1 MFLVR
6 ALKRVDFPTLGSP
19 TIPIERLTGV
29 SLRGIVGA
37 PCHDRPMPAYVVTL
51 LIGLIAGSAIGYLLS
66 ALKSKDSA
74 GNQALLDDYKA
85 QLDAERGKTESAIKL
100 NAELMAVKES
110 VAKLSTQSNEAN
122 RIRTEAEAKLNT
134 TILEMRR
141 ASESIFDET
150 KKIAGALS
158 NSQTRGKFGEAQLE
172 LLLQGAG
179 LREGHEYTAHRST
192 TDSDSSGIPDIT
204 VSMPGGSLLFIDS
217 KFPFERFLEAFG
229 TEDQSQRDEYLQM
242 HTKDLLKHVEAL
254 AKRGYHKSQG
264 SPDFVV
270 LFVPFET
277 LLSEALRLD
286 PMFLEK
292 AFKVGVTIAT
302 PTSMMALLRT
312 IGYIF
317 TRNKLAENADEIQKV
332 ASTFLKNITLLHTKI
347 VAVGKAISST
357 SKAYEDLVPTAEK
370 TVLAPARRIHNLG
383 VTGDKDKL
391 AIEYPEAPGAVRDLK
406 SAELEAGDDY
416 IDVEEVDER

>member
-1 MFLVR
+1 
-6 ALKRVDFPTLGSP
+6 
-19 TIPIERLTGV
+19 
-29 SLRGIVGA
+29 
-37 PCHDRPMPAYVVTL
+37 MPAYLTPL
-51 LIGLIAGSAIGYLLS
+51 LIGVFTGITIGYLLS
-66 ALKSKDSA
+66 ALKFKNSSGD
-74 GNQALLDDYKA
+74 QALLKDYKS
-85 QLDAERGKTESAIKL
+85 QLDAERSKTEGAIKL
-100 NAELMAVKES
+100 NAELVAMKES
-110 VAKLSTQSNEAN
+110 VNKLSEQSNEAN

-134 TILEMRR
+134 TISEMRR

-158 NSQTRGKFGEAQLE
+158 NTQTRGKFGEAQLE
-172 LLLQGAG
+172 LLLEGAG
-179 LREGHEYTAHRST
+179 LRQGHEYTSQRST
-192 TDSDSSGIPDIT
+192 TDSDSTGIPDVT
-204 VSMPGGSLLFIDS
+204 VNMPGGSLLFIDS
-217 KFPFERFLEAFG
+217 KFPFDRFLDAFA
-229 TEDQSQRDEYLQM
+229 TQDQNERDEFLQL

-286 PMFLEK
+286 PLLLEK
-292 AFKVGVTIAT
+292 AFKAGVTIAT

-317 TRNKLAENADEIQKV
+317 SRNKLAENADEIQKV

-383 VTGDKDKL
+383 VAGDKDKL
-391 AIEYPEAPGAVRDLK
+391 AIAYPEAPGAVRELK
-406 SAELEAGDDY
+406 SAELDSGDDY
-416 IDVEEVDER
+416 IDAEEVEEV

>member
-1 MFLVR
+1 
-6 ALKRVDFPTLGSP
+6 
-19 TIPIERLTGV
+19 
-29 SLRGIVGA
+29 
-37 PCHDRPMPAYVVTL
+37 MPAYLTPL
-51 LIGLIAGSAIGYLLS
+51 LIGVFAGITIGYLLS
-66 ALKSKDSA
+66 ALKFKNSSGD
-74 GNQALLDDYKA
+74 QALLKDYKA
-85 QLDAERGKTESAIKL
+85 QLDAERGKTEGAIKL
-100 NAELMAVKES
+100 NAELVAMKES
-110 VAKLSTQSNEAN
+110 VNKLAQQSNEAN

-134 TILEMRR
+134 TINEMRR

-158 NSQTRGKFGEAQLE
+158 NTQTRGKFGEAQLE
-172 LLLQGAG
+172 LLLEGAG
-179 LREGHEYTAHRST
+179 LRQGHEYTSQRST
-192 TDSDSSGIPDIT
+192 TDSDSTGIPDIT
-204 VSMPGGSLLFIDS
+204 VNMPGGSLLFIDS
-217 KFPFERFLEAFG
+217 KFPFDRFLDAFA
-229 TEDQSQRDEYLQM
+229 TQDQNERDEYLQQ

-286 PMFLEK
+286 PMLLEK

-357 SKAYEDLVPTAEK
+357 AKAYEDLVPTAEK

-383 VTGDKDKL
+383 VAGDKDKL
-391 AIEYPEAPGAVRDLK
+391 AITYPEAPGAVRELK
-406 SAELEAGDDY
+406 SAELEGGDDY
-416 IDVEEVDER
+416 IDAEEVDEAEKTKEVEQ

>member
-1 MFLVR
+1 
-6 ALKRVDFPTLGSP
+6 
-19 TIPIERLTGV
+19 
-29 SLRGIVGA
+29 
-37 PCHDRPMPAYVVTL
+37 MPAYVVTL
-51 LIGLIAGSAIGYLLS
+51 LIGLIAGSAIGYLFS
-66 ALKSKDSA
+66 SLKSKDSA
-74 GNQALLDDYKA
+74 GNQALLDDYKI
-85 QLDAERGKTESAIKL
+85 QLEAERKKTETAITL
-100 NAELMAVKES
+100 NAELVAVKDS
-110 VAKLSTQSNEAN
+110 VSMLTSQSNEAN

-179 LREGHEYTAHRST
+179 LREGHEYTAQRST
-192 TDSDSSGIPDIT
+192 TDADSSGIPDVT
-204 VSMPGGSLLFIDS
+204 VNMPGGSQLFIDS

-229 TEDQSQRDEYLQM
+229 TDDQAGRDQYLQQ

-286 PMFLEK
+286 PMLLEK

-347 VAVGKAISST
+347 VAVGKAISQT

-406 SAELEAGDDY
+406 SAELDSSDDY
-416 IDVEEVDER
+416 IDAEEVDE

>member
-1 MFLVR
+1 M
-6 ALKRVDFPTLGSP
+6 
-19 TIPIERLTGV
+19 
-29 SLRGIVGA
+29 
-37 PCHDRPMPAYVVTL
+37 TL

-66 ALKSKDSA
+66 ALKSKDSS

-85 QLDAERGKTESAIKL
+85 QLAAERAKTESAIAL
-100 NAELMAVKES
+100 NSELAAVKES

-172 LLLQGAG
+172 LLLQAAG
-179 LREGHEYTAHRST
+179 LREGHEYTAQRST

-229 TEDQSQRDEYLQM
+229 TDDQSQRDEYLQQ
-242 HTKDLLKHVEAL
+242 HTKDLMKHVEAL

-292 AFKVGVTIAT
+292 AFKLGVTIAT

-406 SAELEAGDDY
+406 SAELETGDDY

>member
-1 MFLVR
+1 
-6 ALKRVDFPTLGSP
+6 
-19 TIPIERLTGV
+19 
-29 SLRGIVGA
+29 
-37 PCHDRPMPAYVVTL
+37 MPAYVVTL
-51 LIGLIAGSAIGYLLS
+51 LIGVAAGFAIGYLFS
-66 ALKSKDSA
+66 ALKSKNSS
-74 GNQALLDDYKA
+74 GNQILLDDYKA
-85 QLDAERGKTESAIKL
+85 QLEAERGKTEGAVKL
-100 NAELMAVKES
+100 NAELVAMKES
-110 VAKLSTQSNEAN
+110 VKALAQQAN
-122 RIRTEAEAKLNT
+122 DANLTRTAAEAKLNT

-158 NSQTRGKFGEAQLE
+158 NSQVRGKFGEAQLE
-172 LLLQGAG
+172 LLLQQAG
-179 LREGHEYTAHRST
+179 LREGHEYTSQRST
-192 TDSDSSGIPDIT
+192 TDADSSGIPDVT
-204 VSMPGGSLLFIDS
+204 VTMPGGSYLFIDS
-217 KFPFERFLEAFG
+217 KFPFDRFLEAFG
-229 TEDQSQRDEYLQM
+229 TEDQDERDEFLTQ

-277 LLSEALRLD
+277 LLSEALRID

-292 AFKVGVTIAT
+292 AFKVGVTVAT

-391 AIEYPEAPGAVRDLK
+391 AIDYPEAPGAVRDLK
-406 SAELEAGDDY
+406 NNELDNGDDY
-416 IDVEEVDER
+416 IDAEEVDQS